1 MEHFTRNL
9 NLFNRMRAYPY
20 RELLEDGQEKTSTK
34 NKAWSHPNVDV
45 RTENFRYF
53 IRFLRKINQFTFPI

>member
-1 MEHFTRNL
+1 
-9 NLFNRMRAYPY
+9 MRAYPY
-20 RELLEDGQEKTSTK
+20 RWLLEDGQEKTSTK